1 LGHGITPHVLKAS
14 WKGSDIILK
23 VKKVLD
29 KNLTLN
35 SSLTE
40 SKQFDRNYF
49 NINTNQSYVKYILD
63 EKGVINM
70 EVLDYMFNEC
80 AGQDN
85 EVVPHQK
92 MWYCQALLAGE
103 FLLSILLK
111 DSQNVPKLYGTCGH
125 VFAVEDVPDEML
137 GGKFIDSRPW
147 DTKVKLALALLDMVE
162 RLDNTPYGT
171 LYMCDIKFENF
182 GVLMMNSSYL
192 IKPIDLDFAWL
203 SSQMKQVMVK
213 ESQRWC
219 TKDSDCG
226 FKACLSKC
234 NHWTHHC
241 DPDFYTNNLIVS
253 FIKSS

>member
-1 LGHGITPHVLKAS
+1 M
-14 WKGSDIILK
+14 
-23 VKKVLD
+23 KKVLD